1 MSESYTSMNAVMIQ
15 FETPRQKRKFSDA
28 QLSILEALKDN
39 WILLKDHNTFDW
51 YLKKK
56 GEKPFTTLRVNL
68 DKTSVN
74 VLVETNQIKY
84 KDRCI
89 NTKHMIYVAK

>member
-1 MSESYTSMNAVMIQ
+1 MKAYASMNTQMIV
-15 FETPRQKRKFSDA
+15 FETAQTKRKYSDA
-28 QLSILEALKDN
+28 QLSILEALRNN

-74 VLVETNQIKY
+74 VLVETNQIKF

-89 NTKHMIYVAK
+89 NSKHLIYVLN